1 MSICINYDGLRCRG
15 AKIARIFDLFLH
27 GYKISVA
34 DVEMYAER
42 FDDGRVIGHFCLPP
56 KAGTT
61 DCVSYNT
68 PSESCDLPIKAPT
81 PAEFVSWM
89 NQRKPED
96 VELMRKVVDAFK
108 EYNSSRTFPL
118 KFSLDDPEALK
129 QLVAGR
135 RKTGCLVPLALFFAS
150 MVVLVVSA
158 TCV

>member
-96 VELMRKVVDAFK
+96 ADGRDQ
-108 EYNSSRTFPL
+108 RPFPY
-118 KFSLDDPEALK
+118 FGQFRSYVQTCHFP
-129 QLVAGR
+129 GHS
-135 RKTGCLVPLALFFAS
+135 CL
-150 MVVLVVSA
+150 
-158 TCV
+158 